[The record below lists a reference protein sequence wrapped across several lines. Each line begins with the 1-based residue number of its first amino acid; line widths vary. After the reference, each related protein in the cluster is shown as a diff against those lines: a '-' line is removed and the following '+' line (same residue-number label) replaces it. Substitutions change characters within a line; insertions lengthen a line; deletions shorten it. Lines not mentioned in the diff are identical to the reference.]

1 MQPQLY
7 LQNNQINDKTKLERF
22 IIMNTEEFTNKMTT
36 LFPEMTNANAQ
47 GNTIASG
54 ELWKGVAD
62 KSTDTIA
69 SVVAPI
75 KNFILDVQPDLQVRN
90 PNALPVVQVEVISSM
105 GGALVDNDSWDKSA
119 ITNKYV
125 DVKLH
130 RISRPFML
138 TAYDLMRGERVE
150 TKVAA
155 AMKEVAQGVVGQFMS
170 AVNKPDGTSETLS
183 KFDPETCATI
193 SGAFG
198 EQAEVDTLLIDPAN
212 YAKIVPTN
220 ALALNPEAQGTY
232 GIGHIYK
239 SSQMAKANANAIA
252 LTKDGVAGAVATPE
266 IVQAYSGQGMQYL
279 GEVGG
284 IPMVLISSWD
294 YDKQAVKCSVET
306 MAGFTVTDD
315 SKVKG
320 YKIG

>member
-1 MQPQLY
+1 
-7 LQNNQINDKTKLERF
+7 
-22 IIMNTEEFTNKMTT
+22 MNTEELTNKMDT
-36 LFPEMTNANAQ
+36 LFPQMTNANAE
-47 GNTIASG
+47 GNTFGTTS

-62 KSTDTIA
+62 KATDTIA
-69 SVVAPI
+69 SVIAPV

-90 PNALPVVQVEVISSM
+90 PEALPVVQVEVISGM
-105 GGALVDNDSWDKSA
+105 GGAIVDNADWNKSE

-138 TAYDLMRGERVE
+138 TGYDLMRGERVE

-155 AMKEVAQGVVGQFMS
+155 AMKEVAQGVVTLFMRGFTDN
-170 AVNKPDGTSETLS
+170 AKETIS
-183 KFDPETCATI
+183 KFDPETAATI

-198 EQAEVDTLLIDPAN
+198 EMAETDTLLLDPAN

-220 ALALNPEAQGTY
+220 ALALNPNAEGTY

-239 SSQMAKANANAIA
+239 SSGLTIAKANAIA
-252 LTKDGVAGAVATPE
+252 LTKDAVAGAVATPE
-266 IVQAYSGQGMQYL
+266 IVQAYNGQGMQYL
-279 GEVGG
+279 GEIAG
-284 IPMVLISSWD
+284 IPMVLISTWD

-306 MAGFTVTDD
+306 MAGFTITDA
-315 SKVKG
+315 SKAKAYTVQA
-320 YKIG
+320 

>member
-1 MQPQLY
+1 M
-7 LQNNQINDKTKLERF
+7 I
-22 IIMNTEEFTNKMTT
+22 TEEITNKMET
-36 LFPEMTNANAQ
+36 LFPNLTNANSE
-47 GNTIASG
+47 GNTFAKSG

-62 KSTDTIA
+62 KSTDTI
-69 SVVAPI
+69 SGILAPI

-90 PNALPVVQVEVISSM
+90 PEACPVVQVEVISTM
-105 GGALVDNDSWDKSA
+105 GGALVDNEAWDKSA

-138 TAYDLMRGERVE
+138 TGYDLMRGERVE
-150 TKVAA
+150 SKVAA
-155 AMKEVAQGVVGQFMS
+155 AMKEVAQGVVNQFMGAIS
-170 AVNKPDGTSETLS
+170 APDGDREVLTTFS
-183 KFDPETCATI
+183 PEVAATI

-198 EQAEVDTLLIDPAN
+198 DMGEVDTLLLSPAN

-220 ALALNPEAQGTY
+220 ALALNPEAEGSY

-239 SSQMAKANANAIA
+239 SSQMARANADAVA

-266 IVQAYSGQGMQYL
+266 IVFSHQGQGMQYL
-279 GEVGG
+279 GEVAG
-284 IPMVLISSWD
+284 IPMVLISTWD

-306 MAGFTVTDD
+306 MAGFTKTDA

-320 YKIG
+320 YLIQG

>member
-1 MQPQLY
+1 M
-7 LQNNQINDKTKLERF
+7 I
-22 IIMNTEEFTNKMTT
+22 TEEITNKIDT
-36 LFPEMTNANAQ
+36 LFPNLTNANAE
-47 GNTIASG
+47 GNTFRAT

-69 SVVAPI
+69 SIVAPI

-90 PNALPVVQVEVISSM
+90 PNACPVVQVEVISTM
-105 GGALVDNDSWDKSA
+105 GGAIVDGDDWAKSA
-119 ITNKYV
+119 IESTYV
-125 DVKLH
+125 PVTLH

-138 TAYDLMRGERVE
+138 TSYDLMRGERVE

-155 AMKEVAQGVVGQFMS
+155 AMKEVAQGVNMQFMKAIS
-170 AVNKPDGTSETLS
+170 KVSGSELLT

-193 SGAFG
+193 SGVFG
-198 EQAEVDTLLIDPAN
+198 DNAEVDTLLLDPAN

-220 ALALNPEAQGTY
+220 ALALNPDAEGAY

-239 SSQMAKANANAIA
+239 AAGMTAHAGAPIVA
-252 LTKDGVAGAVATPE
+252 LTKDAIAGAVATPE
-266 IVQAYSGQGMQYL
+266 VVTTYGGQGMQYL

-294 YDKQAVKCSVET
+294 YDKQCIKCSVET
-306 MAGFTVTDD
+306 MAGFAITANT
-315 SKVKG
+315 
-320 YKIG
+320 KIAKYSF

>member
-1 MQPQLY
+1 
-7 LQNNQINDKTKLERF
+7 
-22 IIMNTEEFTNKMTT
+22 MNTEEITNKMNT
-36 LFPEMTNANAQ
+36 LFPEMTNADAQ

-69 SVVAPI
+69 SILAPV
-75 KNFILDVQPDLQVRN
+75 KNFIMDVQPDLQVRN

-105 GGALVDNDSWDKSA
+105 GGALIDNNNWDKSA

-125 DVKLH
+125 DVKMH

-150 TKVAA
+150 SKVAA
-155 AMKEVAQGVVGQFMS
+155 AMKEVAQGVVGQFM
-170 AVNKPDGTSETLS
+170 ACLDAPDGDRETLT

-193 SGAFG
+193 SGCFG
-198 EQAEVDTLLIDPAN
+198 DKAEVDTLLIDPAN

-239 SSQMAKANANAIA
+239 SSQMTKANANAIA

-266 IVQAYSGQGMQYL
+266 IVKAYNGQGMQYL

-294 YDKQAVKCSVET
+294 YDKQAIKCSVET
-306 MAGFTVTDD
+306 MAGFTITDE

-320 YKIG
+320 YKID

>member
-1 MQPQLY
+1 
-7 LQNNQINDKTKLERF
+7 
-22 IIMNTEEFTNKMTT
+22 MNTEEITNKMIT
-36 LFPEMTNANAQ
+36 LFPEMTNADAQ

-62 KSTDTIA
+62 KSTDTIT
-69 SVVAPI
+69 SILAPV

-105 GGALVDNDSWDKSA
+105 GGALIDNDNWDKSA

-125 DVKLH
+125 DVKMH

-138 TAYDLMRGERVE
+138 TAYGLMRGERVE

-155 AMKEVAQGVVGQFMS
+155 AMKEVAVGVLGQFYLTLKDTR
-170 AVNKPDGTSETLS
+170 NETQNLTTFS
-183 KFDPETCATI
+183 PEVCATI
-193 SGAFG
+193 SGCFG
-198 EQAEVDTLLIDPAN
+198 EKDEVDTLILNPAN

-239 SSQMAKANANAIA
+239 SSNLGRAFADIIA
-252 LTKDGVAGAVATPE
+252 LTKDAVAGAVATPE
-266 IVQAYSGQGMQYL
+266 IVKAYNGQGMQYL

-294 YDKQAVKCSVET
+294 YDKQAIKCSVET
-306 MAGFTVTDD
+306 MAGFTLTDD
-315 SKVKG
+315 SKVIKYTVG
-320 YKIG
+320 E

>member
-1 MQPQLY
+1 M
-7 LQNNQINDKTKLERF
+7 I
-22 IIMNTEEFTNKMTT
+22 TEEITNKMET
-36 LFPEMTNANAQ
+36 LFPNLTNANSE
-47 GNTIASG
+47 GNTFG
-54 ELWKGVAD
+54 TTTELWKGVAD

-69 SVVAPI
+69 SILAPI

-90 PNALPVVQVEVISSM
+90 PEACPVVQVEVISTM
-105 GGALVDNDSWDKSA
+105 GGALVDNEAWDKSA

-138 TAYDLMRGERVE
+138 TGYDLMRGERVE
-150 TKVAA
+150 SKVAA
-155 AMKEVAQGVVGQFMS
+155 AMKEVAQGVVGQFMAS
-170 AVNKPDGTSETLS
+170 IKQSDATLFAIS
-183 KFDPETCATI
+183 KFDPETVATL

-198 EQAEVDTLLIDPAN
+198 EVAETDTLLLSPDN

-220 ALALNPEAQGTY
+220 ALALNPEAEGSY

-239 SSQMAKANANAIA
+239 CSQMAKAGCSIMA

-266 IVQAYSGQGMQYL
+266 IVFSHQGQGMQYL
-279 GEVGG
+279 GEVAG
-284 IPMVLISSWD
+284 IPMVLISTWD

-306 MAGFTVTDD
+306 MAGFTKTDD

-320 YKIG
+320 YKIQG

>member
-1 MQPQLY
+1 M
-7 LQNNQINDKTKLERF
+7 I
-22 IIMNTEEFTNKMTT
+22 TEEITNKMAT
-36 LFPEMTNANAQ
+36 LFPNLTNANSE
-47 GNTIASG
+47 GNTFGTTG

-69 SVVAPI
+69 SILAPI

-90 PNALPVVQVEVISSM
+90 PEACPVVQVEVISTM
-105 GGALVDNDSWDKSA
+105 GGALVDNQAWDKSA
-119 ITNKYV
+119 IENKYV

-138 TAYDLMRGERVE
+138 TGYDLMRGERVE

-155 AMKEVAQGVVGQFMS
+155 AMKEVAQGVVSQFMLTLCR
-170 AVNKPDGTSETLS
+170 PDGDHTTLTSFS
-183 KFDPETCATI
+183 PEVAATI

-198 EQAEVDTLLIDPAN
+198 DKGEVDTLLLSPAN

-220 ALALNPEAQGTY
+220 ALALNPNAEGTY

-239 SSQMAKANANAIA
+239 SSQMGATLADIYA
-252 LTKDGVAGAVATPE
+252 LTKDAVAGAVATPE
-266 IVQAYSGQGMQYL
+266 IVFSHQGQGMQYL
-279 GEVGG
+279 GEVAG
-284 IPMVLISSWD
+284 IPMVLISTWD

-306 MAGFTVTDD
+306 MAGFTLTDD
-315 SKVKG
+315 SKAKG
-320 YKIG
+320 YIVQG